1 MNTFVSHSA
10 DLPAGTLFT
19 WPSEGIAFG
28 GDYNP
33 EQWPE
38 EVWQE
43 DVELMRRAG
52 VTTVT
57 LGVFSWGLIE
67 VADGVFEWE
76 RMDALLDLLH
86 TNGIGVDLATPTA
99 APPVWLLQSHPE
111 IAPVTETGVR
121 YAQGGRLAWHPSSA
135 VFRRYALRMVR
146 ALAER
151 YGTHPAV
158 RMWHVGNELG
168 NENHR
173 SYDAETAAA
182 WRVWLER
189 RYGDIETV
197 NSAWGTA
204 FWGHR
209 FGSFA
214 EIEPPRFSSTAHNPG
229 LALDFARF
237 TSDALLAHYAAE
249 RAVLRE
255 VTPQLPVTTNFM
267 VMNNPGTD
275 DYARWA
281 EEVDIVANDHYT
293 IGADPLRHSELSFSA
308 DRVRGMAGG
317 RPWLLM
323 EHSTSA
329 VNWQKVNRAKSPGE
343 MTRDSLAHVAHGADG
358 VLFFQWRAST
368 AGAEQF
374 HSGMVP
380 HAGADTRQFR
390 EVESLGRALGALA
403 EVQGSTVPRAR
414 VAILFDTEAA
424 WAFAAGRTP
433 SELVNIVDLPRM
445 VHEVLSARHIAVDVI
460 RPQDGLDGYDLVIVP
475 TLYLARDADAAALA
489 AHAAAGAHVLVSY
502 LSGAVDETNRVRA
515 GGYPGAFRELLGIR
529 TEEFVPL
536 FAGDAVALDDGST
549 ASIWT
554 ERLEASDA
562 EVLVR
567 YAEGELAGL
576 PAVTRRAV
584 GAGTASYLSAGIDR
598 DGLARIVLELV
609 DRAGIAPIARADAGL
624 EVTRRVGDGGSYLF
638 AINHDAEERAVEVSG
653 RELLGDE
660 PVAGRLVVPAGA
672 VAVVREEGAE

>member
-1 MNTFVSHSA
+1 MNTFISHAS
-10 DLPAGTLFT
+10 DLPEGTRFA
-19 WPSEGIAFG
+19 WPSDGIAFG

-67 VADGVFEWE
+67 VADGVFAWE
-76 RMDALLDLLH
+76 RMDRLLDLLH
-86 TNGIGVDLATPTA
+86 ANGIGVDLATPTA
-99 APPVWLLQSHPE
+99 APPVWLLQAHPE

-135 VFRRYALRMVR
+135 VFRRYALRIVR

-168 NENHR
+168 NENHH
-173 SYDAETAAA
+173 SYDPETAAA
-182 WRVWLER
+182 WRLWLER

-197 NSAWGTA
+197 NARWGTA

-209 FGSFA
+209 YGSFA
-214 EIEPPRFSSTAHNPG
+214 EIEPPRFSSTSHNPG
-229 LALDFARF
+229 LALDFSRF
-237 TSDALLAHYAAE
+237 GSDALLAHYQAE
-249 RAVLRE
+249 REVLRE
-255 VTPQLPVTTNFM
+255 VTPHLPITTNFM

-293 IGADPLRHSELSFSA
+293 IGADPLRHTELSFSA

-329 VNWQKVNRAKSPGE
+329 VNWQSVNRAKRPGE
-343 MTRDSLAHVAHGADG
+343 MTRNSLAHVAHGADG

-380 HAGADTRQFR
+380 HAGTDTRQFR
-390 EVESLGRALGALA
+390 EVEALGRALGALA
-403 EVQGSTVPRAR
+403 PVQGSTVPRAR

-424 WAFAAGRTP
+424 WAFTAARTP
-433 SELVNIVDLPRM
+433 SDLVRIVELPRA
-445 VHEVLSARHIAVDVI
+445 VHEALSAQHIAVDVI
-460 RPQDGLDGYDLVIVP
+460 RPQDALDGYDVVIVP
-475 TLYLARDADAAALA
+475 TLYLARDADAASLA
-489 AHAAAGAHVLVSY
+489 AHAASGAHVLVSY
-502 LSGAVDETNRVRA
+502 LSGVVDENNRVRA
-515 GGYPGAFRELLGIR
+515 GGYPGAYRELLGIR

-536 FAGDAVALDDGST
+536 FAGETTALDDGSV

-554 ERLEASDA
+554 ERLEAVDA

-567 YAEGELAGL
+567 YADGDLAGL
-576 PAVTRRAV
+576 PAITRRDV

-598 DGLARIVLELV
+598 EALARLVLGLV

-624 EVTRRVGDGGSYLF
+624 EVTRRVGAEGSYLF
-638 AINHDAEERAVEVSG
+638 AINHDAEDRAVEVRG
-653 RELLGDE
+653 RELLSGE
-660 PVAGRLVVPAGA
+660 TIAGRLVVPAGG
-672 VAVVREEGAE
+672 VAVVHEGVDA

>member
-1 MNTFVSHSA
+1 MHSFISHSS
-10 DLPAGTLFT
+10 DLPAGTRFD
-19 WPSEGIAFG
+19 WPSDGIAFG

-38 EVWQE
+38 EVWRE

-57 LGVFSWGLIE
+57 VGVFSWGLLE
-67 VADGVFEWE
+67 VADGVYEWD
-76 RMDALLDLLH
+76 RMDRVLDLLH
-86 TNGIGVDLATPTA
+86 ANGIGVDLATPTA
-99 APPVWLLQSHPE
+99 APPVWLLQAHPE

-121 YAQGGRLAWHPSSA
+121 YAQGGRLGWHPSSA

-173 SYDAETAAA
+173 SYDPETAAA

-189 RYGDIETV
+189 RYGDVETV
-197 NSAWGTA
+197 NAAWGTE

-209 FGSFA
+209 VGSFA

-237 TSDALLAHYAAE
+237 TSDALLAHYEAE

-255 VTPQLPVTTNFM
+255 VTPRLPITTNFM

-293 IGADPLRHSELSFSA
+293 IGSDPLRHRELSFSA

-329 VNWQKVNRAKSPGE
+329 VNWQSVNRAKSPGE
-343 MTRDSLAHVAHGADG
+343 MTRNSLAHVARGADG

-380 HAGADTRQFR
+380 HAGAETRQFR
-390 EVESLGRALGALA
+390 EVTELGATLRALA

-424 WAFAAGRTP
+424 WAYTAARTP
-433 SELVNIVDLPRM
+433 SDLVRIVDLPRA
-445 VHEVLSARHIAVDVI
+445 VHEALSARHIAVDVI
-460 RPQDGLDGYDLVIVP
+460 RPQDDLTGYDVVVVP
-475 TLYLARDADAAALA
+475 TLYLARDADAAKLA
-489 AHAAAGAHVLVSY
+489 AHTASGAHVVVSY
-502 LSGAVDETNRVRA
+502 LSGVVDEHNRVRP
-515 GGYPGAFRELLGIR
+515 GGYPGAFRELLGVHA
-529 TEEFVPL
+529 EEFVPL
-536 FAGDAVALDDGST
+536 FADESVALDDGST
-549 ASIWT
+549 ATLWT
-554 ERLEASDA
+554 ERLVVTDA
-562 EVLVR
+562 EVLAR
-567 YAEGELAGL
+567 YADGDLAGL
-576 PAVTRRAV
+576 PALTRRTV
-584 GAGTASYLSAGIDR
+584 GAGTASYLSARIDA
-598 DGLARIVLELV
+598 DALARLV
-609 DRAGIAPIARADAGL
+609 QDLVERAGIAPIARADAGL
-624 EVTRRVGDGGSYLF
+624 EITRRVGADASYLF
-638 AINHDAEERAVEVSG
+638 AINHDGEDRAVDTSGVDLVSG
-653 RELLGDE
+653 RA
-660 PVAGRLVVPAGA
+660 VAGRLVVPAGG
-672 VAVVREEGAE
+672 VAVVREGANA

>member
-1 MNTFVSHSA
+1 MPSFISHSS
-10 DLPAGTLFT
+10 DLPAGTLFG

-38 EVWQE
+38 EVWQQ

-57 LGVFSWGLIE
+57 VGVFSWGLIE
-67 VADGVFEWE
+67 VADGVYEWD
-76 RMDALLDLLH
+76 RMDRVLDLLH
-86 TNGIGVDLATPTA
+86 ANGIGVDLATPTA
-99 APPVWLLQSHPE
+99 APPVWLLQAHPD
-111 IAPVTETGVR
+111 IAPVTESGVR
-121 YAQGGRLAWHPSSA
+121 HAQGGRLAWHPSST
-135 VFRRYALRMVR
+135 VFRRYALRIVR

-168 NENHR
+168 NENAR
-173 SYDAETAAA
+173 SYDQETAAA
-182 WRVWLER
+182 WRVWLEE
-189 RYGDIETV
+189 RYGDIDTL
-197 NSAWGTA
+197 NAAWGTE

-209 FGSFA
+209 LGSFA
-214 EIEPPRFSSTAHNPG
+214 EIEPPRFSSTSHNPG

-237 TSDALLAHYAAE
+237 GSDALLAHYEAE

-255 VTPQLPVTTNFM
+255 VTPHLPVTTNFM
-267 VMNNPGTD
+267 VMNNPGAD

-293 IGADPLRHSELSFSA
+293 IGSDPLRHRELSFSA
-308 DRVRGMAGG
+308 DRVRGMAAG

-329 VNWQKVNRAKSPGE
+329 VNWQSVNRAKSPGE
-343 MTRDSLAHVAHGADG
+343 MTRNSLAHVARGADG

-380 HAGADTRQFR
+380 HAGPETRQFR
-390 EVESLGRALGALA
+390 EVVELGATLRALAP
-403 EVQGSTVPRAR
+403 VQGSIVPRAR

-424 WAFAAGRTP
+424 WAYAAARTP
-433 SELVNIVDLPRM
+433 SDLVRIIDLPRA
-445 VHEVLSARHIAVDVI
+445 VHDVLTTHHIAVDVI
-460 RPQDGLDGYDLVIVP
+460 RPCADLTGYDMVVVP

-489 AHAAAGAHVLVSY
+489 AHVASGAHVIVSY
-502 LSGAVDETNRVRA
+502 LSGIVDEHNRVRP
-515 GGYPGAFRELLGIR
+515 GGYPGAYRELLGVR
-529 TEEFVPL
+529 AEEFVPL
-536 FAGDAVALDDGST
+536 FADETLALDDGST
-549 ASIWT
+549 ASLWA
-554 ERLEASDA
+554 ERLEVTDA

-567 YAEGELAGL
+567 YADGDLAGL
-576 PAVTRRAV
+576 PAVTRRTV
-584 GAGTASYLSAGIDR
+584 GAGTASYLSAR
-598 DGLARIVLELV
+598 VDGDALARLVLDVVE
-609 DRAGIAPIARADAGL
+609 RAGIAPIARADAGL
-624 EVTRRVGDGGSYLF
+624 EITRRVGADAAYLF
-638 AINHDAEERAVEVSG
+638 AINHDGADRAVATSG
-653 RELLGDE
+653 VDLVTGRS
-660 PVAGRLVVPAGA
+660 VTGRLVVPAGG
-672 VAVVREEGAE
+672 VAVVREETDA